1 MSFNQWF
8 IFLNHCFLDQF
19 FHMDASSAYFL
30 LKNLLCVF
38 LCQPSSFHRVVSGI
52 ELPQQKYSFLG
63 TLTFNRN
70 LESLW
75 KPTITCTVSVITP
88 FWAISA
94 AHCLGK
100 KSELN
105 LRYCVKGANC
115 SRNNFGDFVYKPIE
129 IKSHI
134 RLGISNFYNE
144 LADAKTYE
152 IEKII
157 RPRRAYPR

>member
-1 MSFNQWF
+1 MH
-8 IFLNHCFLDQF
+8 IFCSKIYCAF
-19 FHMDASSAYFL
+19 FY
-30 LKNLLCVF
+30 
-38 LCQPSSFHRVVSGI
+38 QPSSFHRVVSGI

-75 KPTITCTVSVITP
+75 KPTITCTVSLITP